1 MDTAVLIAG
10 AGPTGL
16 AAACGLAAAGVAVRV
31 VDAAPAPATT
41 SRALALQPRGIEV
54 LDRLGAL
61 GDLPQ
66 RAQPI
71 SRLEVFIDGSAIAS
85 LRIDRALHRQH
96 APAVLVVSQAEI
108 EAALRDRLAA
118 LGGAVEWNRPV
129 TAVQAHP
136 DAVTVRLGDDAV
148 LRAGWLVG
156 ADGARSAV
164 RKSAGIDFPGMPLIE
179 RFLLADVRADLDR
192 PRDATAAWLRGTE
205 LVAAFPLPGD
215 RLWRVM
221 GTAPTDGP
229 DEPTPDEIVEHLGAR
244 LAAEAGGV
252 IRATEWTSMFR
263 IQRRLAAAY
272 RRGRVLLAGDA
283 AHIHSPLGGQGMNTG
298 LGDAENLAW
307 KLALV
312 VTGRAEPAL
321 LDSYA
326 AERRPIAEAVLTS
339 TSQVTMGALGR
350 GWAARVLRDR
360 VAVPLLN
367 REWVQRL
374 ITAEASQLR
383 VSYRHGP
390 LGGRGWRRP
399 RPGDRVPD
407 RDFQRAD
414 GTPVR
419 LHDAVGPG
427 WALAGPEPLAMLA
440 ADRLGAVQH
449 LAGGDEALLIRPDGH
464 LGWRGRDAD
473 ELRGWLDRTL
483 GPAR

>member
-1 MDTAVLIAG
+1 MDVEVLIAG

-54 LDRLGAL
+54 LDRLDAL
-61 GDLPQ
+61 GDLPR

-71 SRLEVFIDGSAIAS
+71 SRLDVFVDGSPIAGM
-85 LRIDRALHRQH
+85 RTDRALKRWH
-96 APAVLVVSQAEI
+96 APGVLVVSQAEV
-108 EAALRDRLAA
+108 EGALRDRLAV
-118 LGGAVEWNRPV
+118 LGGSVEWGRAV
-129 TAVQAHP
+129 TGVEPCP
-136 DAVTVRLGDDAV
+136 DAVTVRFGDGTA
-148 LRAGWLVG
+148 LEAGWLIG

-192 PRDATAAWLRGTE
+192 PRDATAAWLRGTD

-215 RLWRVM
+215 RRWRIM
-221 GTAPTDGP
+221 GTAPADGF
-229 DEPTPDEIVEHLGAR
+229 DEPTPAEIVEHLGQR
-244 LAAEAGGV
+244 LAAETGGV

-272 RRGRVLLAGDA
+272 RRRRVLLAGDA

-321 LDSYA
+321 LDSYS
-326 AERRPIAEAVLTS
+326 AERRPVAEAVLTS

-367 REWVQRL
+367 RDWVQRL

-390 LGGRGWRRP
+390 LGGRGLRRP
-399 RPGDRVPD
+399 RPGDRVPN
-407 RDFQRAD
+407 REFQRAD
-414 GTPVR
+414 DTAIR

-427 WALAGPEPLAMLA
+427 WALAGPEPLAAAA

-449 LAGGDEALLIRPDGH
+449 LAGTGDALLIRPDGH
-464 LGWRGRDAD
+464 LGWRGRDAAG
-473 ELRGWLDRTL
+473 LHRWLDGVL
-483 GPAR
+483 GRPR